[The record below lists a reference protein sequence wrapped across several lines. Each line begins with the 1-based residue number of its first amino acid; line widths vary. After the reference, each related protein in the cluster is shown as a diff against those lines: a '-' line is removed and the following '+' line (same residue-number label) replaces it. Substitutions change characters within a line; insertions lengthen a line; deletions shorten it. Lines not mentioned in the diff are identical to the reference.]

1 MKNKIELK
9 KMCITSCIVII
20 IFLITFSILIY
31 KQYKTYTYNFNQKIA
46 GIIDNVLEKYPDI
59 EKREIVEILN
69 SSDKTNNEILREY
82 GIELDKDS
90 VILENN
96 TDFQKFIIIDVSTLI
111 VFILILSIIVFKYN
125 HSESKKINEIT
136 KYIEE
141 INRGN
146 YKLNIEENTEDELS
160 ILKNELYKITIKLKE
175 VAENSQKDKTTLKD
189 SLSDIS
195 HQIKTPITSILIML
209 DNILSDENMPED
221 IKKDFIKD
229 IKREIVNIKF
239 LVESILKLS
248 KIDSNSIKFIKKE
261 VFIKD
266 IINDFTEKS
275 IKCITVDFQRVW
287 QISCTEEMRKL
298 LEKAKVEFEKAGF
311 RSRFWAY
318 RPFRYKCCYA
328 DSINHYVVNYDGR
341 IFKCTARDY
350 GEELTLGHLLKSGE
364 IDWND
369 GILSKMFV
377 KATFEN
383 ERCENCRVLP
393 LCMGPCI
400 QKNYDALINCK
411 QLTCVYDNV
420 EYSLSSFVI
429 EMAKQ
434 RNLI

>member
-9 KMCITSCIVII
+9 KMCITSCVVII

-96 TDFQKFIIIDVSTLI
+96 TDFQKFIIIDISTLI
-111 VFILILSIIVFKYN
+111 LFILILSIIFFKYN

-141 INRGN
+141 TNRGN

-160 ILKNELYKITIKLKE
+160 ILKNELYKITIMLKE

-229 IKREIVNIKF
+229 IKREIINIKF

-266 IINDFTEKS
+266 IINEAVKNVSMLSELKNIEIIVSGDDSIKTICDLKWQVEAITNILKNCIEHSYENRKIYINYNQNNMYTELKIEDNGTGIDAKDLPHIFERFYKGKNSSSDSVGIGLALSKS
-275 IKCITVDFQRVW
+275 IIESNNGYIQVD
-287 QISCTEEMRKL
+287 SKL
-298 LEKAKVEFEKAGF
+298 NKGTTFIIK
-311 RSRFWAY
+311 Y
-318 RPFRYKCCYA
+318 
-328 DSINHYVVNYDGR
+328 
-341 IFKCTARDY
+341 
-350 GEELTLGHLLKSGE
+350 LK
-364 IDWND
+364 
-369 GILSKMFV
+369 
-377 KATFEN
+377 
-383 ERCENCRVLP
+383 
-393 LCMGPCI
+393 
-400 QKNYDALINCK
+400 
-411 QLTCVYDNV
+411 
-420 EYSLSSFVI
+420 
-429 EMAKQ
+429 
-434 RNLI
+434 

>member
-9 KMCITSCIVII
+9 KMCITSCIVAIT
-20 IFLITFSILIY
+20 FLITFSILIY

-46 GIIDNVLEKYPDI
+46 EIIDNVLEKYPDI

-69 SSDKTNNEILREY
+69 SNDKTNNEILREY

-96 TDFQKFIIIDVSTLI
+96 TDFQKFIIIDINILI
-111 VFILILSIIVFKYN
+111 LFILILSIIFFKYN

-160 ILKNELYKITIKLKE
+160 ILKNELYKITIMLKE

-195 HQIKTPITSILIML
+195 HQLKTPITSNLIML
-209 DNILSDENMPED
+209 DNILTDENMPEN

-229 IKREIVNIKF
+229 IKRETINIKF

-266 IINDFTEKS
+266 IINEAVKNVSMLSELKNIEIIVSGDDSIKTICDLKWQVEAITNILKNCIEHSYENKKIYINYNQNNMYTELKIEDNGTGIDAKDLPHIFERFYKGKNSSSDSVGIGLALSKS
-275 IKCITVDFQRVW
+275 IIESNNGYIQVD
-287 QISCTEEMRKL
+287 S
-298 LEKAKVEFEKAGF
+298 
-311 RSRFWAY
+311 
-318 RPFRYKCCYA
+318 
-328 DSINHYVVNYDGR
+328 
-341 IFKCTARDY
+341 
-350 GEELTLGHLLKSGE
+350 ELNKGTTFIIKYLK
-364 IDWND
+364 
-369 GILSKMFV
+369 
-377 KATFEN
+377 
-383 ERCENCRVLP
+383 
-393 LCMGPCI
+393 
-400 QKNYDALINCK
+400 
-411 QLTCVYDNV
+411 
-420 EYSLSSFVI
+420 
-429 EMAKQ
+429 
-434 RNLI
+434 

>member
-209 DNILSDENMPED
+209 DNILRDENMPED

-266 IINDFTEKS
+266 IINEAVKNVSMLSELKNIEIIVLGDDSIKTICDLKWQVEAITNILKNCIEHSYENKKIYINYNQNNMYTELKIEDNGTGIDAKDLPHIFERFYKGKNSSSDSVGIGLALSKS
-275 IKCITVDFQRVW
+275 IIESNNGYIQVD
-287 QISCTEEMRKL
+287 SKL
-298 LEKAKVEFEKAGF
+298 NKGTTFIIK
-311 RSRFWAY
+311 Y
-318 RPFRYKCCYA
+318 
-328 DSINHYVVNYDGR
+328 
-341 IFKCTARDY
+341 
-350 GEELTLGHLLKSGE
+350 LK
-364 IDWND
+364 
-369 GILSKMFV
+369 
-377 KATFEN
+377 
-383 ERCENCRVLP
+383 
-393 LCMGPCI
+393 
-400 QKNYDALINCK
+400 
-411 QLTCVYDNV
+411 
-420 EYSLSSFVI
+420 
-429 EMAKQ
+429 
-434 RNLI
+434 

>member
-96 TDFQKFIIIDVSTLI
+96 TDFKKFIIIDINTLI
-111 VFILILSIIVFKYN
+111 VFILMLSIIFFKYN

-160 ILKNELYKITIKLKE
+160 ILKNELYKITIMLKE

-229 IKREIVNIKF
+229 IKREIINIKF

-266 IINDFTEKS
+266 IINEAVKNVSMLSELKNIEIIVSGDDSIKTICDLKWQVEAITNILKNCIEHSYENRKIYINYNQNNMYTELKIEDNGTGIDAKDLPHIFERFYKGKNSSSDSVGIGLALSKS
-275 IKCITVDFQRVW
+275 IIESNNGYIQVD
-287 QISCTEEMRKL
+287 SKL
-298 LEKAKVEFEKAGF
+298 NKGTTFIIK
-311 RSRFWAY
+311 Y
-318 RPFRYKCCYA
+318 
-328 DSINHYVVNYDGR
+328 
-341 IFKCTARDY
+341 
-350 GEELTLGHLLKSGE
+350 LK
-364 IDWND
+364 
-369 GILSKMFV
+369 
-377 KATFEN
+377 
-383 ERCENCRVLP
+383 
-393 LCMGPCI
+393 
-400 QKNYDALINCK
+400 
-411 QLTCVYDNV
+411 
-420 EYSLSSFVI
+420 
-429 EMAKQ
+429 
-434 RNLI
+434 

>member
-96 TDFQKFIIIDVSTLI
+96 TDFQKFIIIDINTLI

-160 ILKNELYKITIKLKE
+160 ILKNELYKITIMLKE

-229 IKREIVNIKF
+229 IKREIINIKF

-266 IINDFTEKS
+266 IINEAVKNVSMLSELKNIEIIVSGDDSIKTICDLKWQVEAITNILKNCIEHSYENRKIYINYNQNNMYTELKIEDNGTGIDAKDLPHIFERFYKGKNSSSDSVGIGLALSKS
-275 IKCITVDFQRVW
+275 IIESNNGYIQVD
-287 QISCTEEMRKL
+287 SKL
-298 LEKAKVEFEKAGF
+298 NKGTTFIIK
-311 RSRFWAY
+311 Y
-318 RPFRYKCCYA
+318 
-328 DSINHYVVNYDGR
+328 
-341 IFKCTARDY
+341 
-350 GEELTLGHLLKSGE
+350 LK
-364 IDWND
+364 
-369 GILSKMFV
+369 
-377 KATFEN
+377 
-383 ERCENCRVLP
+383 
-393 LCMGPCI
+393 
-400 QKNYDALINCK
+400 
-411 QLTCVYDNV
+411 
-420 EYSLSSFVI
+420 
-429 EMAKQ
+429 
-434 RNLI
+434 

>member
-1 MKNKIELK
+1 
-9 KMCITSCIVII
+9 MCITSCIVII

-266 IINDFTEKS
+266 IINEAVKNVSMLSELKNIEIIVLGDDSIKTICDLKWQVEAITNILKNCIEHSYENRKIYINYNQNNMYTELKIEDNGTGIDAKDLPHIFERFYKGKNSSSDSVGIGLALSKS
-275 IKCITVDFQRVW
+275 IIESNNGYIQVD
-287 QISCTEEMRKL
+287 SELNKGT
-298 LEKAKVEFEKAGF
+298 
-311 RSRFWAY
+311 
-318 RPFRYKCCYA
+318 
-328 DSINHYVVNYDGR
+328 
-341 IFKCTARDY
+341 IFIIKY
-350 GEELTLGHLLKSGE
+350 LK
-364 IDWND
+364 
-369 GILSKMFV
+369 
-377 KATFEN
+377 
-383 ERCENCRVLP
+383 
-393 LCMGPCI
+393 
-400 QKNYDALINCK
+400 
-411 QLTCVYDNV
+411 
-420 EYSLSSFVI
+420 
-429 EMAKQ
+429 
-434 RNLI
+434 

>member
-160 ILKNELYKITIKLKE
+160 ILKNELYKITIMLKE

-266 IINDFTEKS
+266 IINEAVKNVSMLSELKNIKIIVSGDDSIKTICDLKWQVEAITNILKNCIEHSYENKKIYINYNQNNMYTELKIEDNGTGIDAKDLPHIFERFYKGKNSSSDSVGIGLALSKS
-275 IKCITVDFQRVW
+275 IIESNNGYIQVD
-287 QISCTEEMRKL
+287 SKL
-298 LEKAKVEFEKAGF
+298 NKGTTFIIK
-311 RSRFWAY
+311 Y
-318 RPFRYKCCYA
+318 
-328 DSINHYVVNYDGR
+328 
-341 IFKCTARDY
+341 
-350 GEELTLGHLLKSGE
+350 LK
-364 IDWND
+364 
-369 GILSKMFV
+369 
-377 KATFEN
+377 
-383 ERCENCRVLP
+383 
-393 LCMGPCI
+393 
-400 QKNYDALINCK
+400 
-411 QLTCVYDNV
+411 
-420 EYSLSSFVI
+420 
-429 EMAKQ
+429 
-434 RNLI
+434 

>member
-9 KMCITSCIVII
+9 KMCITSCIVVI
-20 IFLITFSILIY
+20 IFLIIFSILIY
-31 KQYKTYTYNFNQKIA
+31 KQYKTYTYNYNQKIA
-46 GIIDNVLEKYPDI
+46 GIIDDVLEKYPDI

-96 TDFQKFIIIDVSTLI
+96 TDFQKFIIIDISTLI
-111 VFILILSIIVFKYN
+111 LFILILSIIFFKYN

-160 ILKNELYKITIKLKE
+160 ILKNELYKITIMLKE

-229 IKREIVNIKF
+229 IKREIINIKF

-266 IINDFTEKS
+266 IINEAVKNVSMLSELKNIEIIVSGDDSIKTICDLKWQVEAITNILKNCIEHSYENRKIYINYNQNNMYTELKIEDNGTGIDAKDLPHIFERFYKGKNSSSDSVGIGLALSKS
-275 IKCITVDFQRVW
+275 IIESNNGYIQVD
-287 QISCTEEMRKL
+287 S
-298 LEKAKVEFEKAGF
+298 
-311 RSRFWAY
+311 
-318 RPFRYKCCYA
+318 
-328 DSINHYVVNYDGR
+328 
-341 IFKCTARDY
+341 
-350 GEELTLGHLLKSGE
+350 ELNKGTTFIIKYLK
-364 IDWND
+364 
-369 GILSKMFV
+369 
-377 KATFEN
+377 
-383 ERCENCRVLP
+383 
-393 LCMGPCI
+393 
-400 QKNYDALINCK
+400 
-411 QLTCVYDNV
+411 
-420 EYSLSSFVI
+420 
-429 EMAKQ
+429 
-434 RNLI
+434 

>member
-96 TDFQKFIIIDVSTLI
+96 TDFQKFIIIDINTLI

-160 ILKNELYKITIKLKE
+160 ILKNELYKITIMLKE

-229 IKREIVNIKF
+229 IKREIINIKF

-266 IINDFTEKS
+266 IINEAVKNVSMLSELKNIEIIVSGDDSIKTICDLKWQVEAITNILKNCIEHSYENRKIYIKYNQNNMYTELKIEDNGTGIDAKDLPHIFERFYKGKNSSSDSVGIGLALSKS
-275 IKCITVDFQRVW
+275 IIESNNGYIQVD
-287 QISCTEEMRKL
+287 SKL
-298 LEKAKVEFEKAGF
+298 NKGTTFIIK
-311 RSRFWAY
+311 Y
-318 RPFRYKCCYA
+318 
-328 DSINHYVVNYDGR
+328 
-341 IFKCTARDY
+341 
-350 GEELTLGHLLKSGE
+350 LK
-364 IDWND
+364 
-369 GILSKMFV
+369 
-377 KATFEN
+377 
-383 ERCENCRVLP
+383 
-393 LCMGPCI
+393 
-400 QKNYDALINCK
+400 
-411 QLTCVYDNV
+411 
-420 EYSLSSFVI
+420 
-429 EMAKQ
+429 
-434 RNLI
+434 

>member
-266 IINDFTEKS
+266 IINEAVKNVSMLSELKNIEIIVLGDDSIKTICDLKWQVEAITNILKNCIEHSYENKKIYINYNQNNMYTELKIEDNGTGIDAKDLPHIFERFYKGKNSSSDSVGIGLALSKS
-275 IKCITVDFQRVW
+275 IIESNNGYIQVD
-287 QISCTEEMRKL
+287 SKL
-298 LEKAKVEFEKAGF
+298 NKGTTFIIK
-311 RSRFWAY
+311 Y
-318 RPFRYKCCYA
+318 
-328 DSINHYVVNYDGR
+328 
-341 IFKCTARDY
+341 
-350 GEELTLGHLLKSGE
+350 LK
-364 IDWND
+364 
-369 GILSKMFV
+369 
-377 KATFEN
+377 
-383 ERCENCRVLP
+383 
-393 LCMGPCI
+393 
-400 QKNYDALINCK
+400 
-411 QLTCVYDNV
+411 
-420 EYSLSSFVI
+420 
-429 EMAKQ
+429 
-434 RNLI
+434 

>member
-96 TDFQKFIIIDVSTLI
+96 TDFQKFIIIDISTLI
-111 VFILILSIIVFKYN
+111 LFILILSIIFFKYN

-160 ILKNELYKITIKLKE
+160 ILKNELYKITIMLKE

-229 IKREIVNIKF
+229 IKREIINIKF

-266 IINDFTEKS
+266 IINEAVKNVSMLSELKNIEIIVSGDDSIKTICDLKWQVEAITNILKNCIEHSYENRKIYINYNQNNMYTELKIEDNGTGIDAKDLPHIFERFYKGKNSSSDSVGIGLALSKS
-275 IKCITVDFQRVW
+275 IIESNNGYIQVD
-287 QISCTEEMRKL
+287 SKL
-298 LEKAKVEFEKAGF
+298 NKGTTFIIK
-311 RSRFWAY
+311 Y
-318 RPFRYKCCYA
+318 
-328 DSINHYVVNYDGR
+328 
-341 IFKCTARDY
+341 
-350 GEELTLGHLLKSGE
+350 LK
-364 IDWND
+364 
-369 GILSKMFV
+369 
-377 KATFEN
+377 
-383 ERCENCRVLP
+383 
-393 LCMGPCI
+393 
-400 QKNYDALINCK
+400 
-411 QLTCVYDNV
+411 
-420 EYSLSSFVI
+420 
-429 EMAKQ
+429 
-434 RNLI
+434 

>member
-9 KMCITSCIVII
+9 KMCITSCIVVI
-20 IFLITFSILIY
+20 IFLIIFSILIY

-90 VILENN
+90 VILENY
-96 TDFQKFIIIDVSTLI
+96 TDFQKFIIIDINTLI

-146 YKLNIEENTEDELS
+146 YRLNIEENTEDELS
-160 ILKNELYKITIKLKE
+160 ILKNELYKITVMLKE

-266 IINDFTEKS
+266 IINEAVKNVSMLSELKNIEIIVSGDDSIKTICDLKWQVEAITNILKNCIEHSYENKKIYINYNQNNMYTELKIEDNGTGIDAKDLPHIFERFYKGKNSSSDSVGIGLALSKS
-275 IKCITVDFQRVW
+275 IIESNNGYIQVD
-287 QISCTEEMRKL
+287 SELNKGT
-298 LEKAKVEFEKAGF
+298 
-311 RSRFWAY
+311 
-318 RPFRYKCCYA
+318 
-328 DSINHYVVNYDGR
+328 
-341 IFKCTARDY
+341 IFIIKY
-350 GEELTLGHLLKSGE
+350 LK
-364 IDWND
+364 
-369 GILSKMFV
+369 
-377 KATFEN
+377 
-383 ERCENCRVLP
+383 
-393 LCMGPCI
+393 
-400 QKNYDALINCK
+400 
-411 QLTCVYDNV
+411 
-420 EYSLSSFVI
+420 
-429 EMAKQ
+429 
-434 RNLI
+434 

>member
-229 IKREIVNIKF
+229 IKREIINIKF

-266 IINDFTEKS
+266 IINEAVKNVSMLSELKNIKIIVSGDDSIKTICDLKWQVEAITNILKNCIEHSYENKKIYINYNQNNMYTELKIEDNGTGIDAKDLPHIFERFYKGKNSSSDSVGIGLALSKS
-275 IKCITVDFQRVW
+275 IIESNNGYIQVD
-287 QISCTEEMRKL
+287 SELNKGT
-298 LEKAKVEFEKAGF
+298 
-311 RSRFWAY
+311 
-318 RPFRYKCCYA
+318 
-328 DSINHYVVNYDGR
+328 
-341 IFKCTARDY
+341 IFIIKY
-350 GEELTLGHLLKSGE
+350 LK
-364 IDWND
+364 
-369 GILSKMFV
+369 
-377 KATFEN
+377 
-383 ERCENCRVLP
+383 
-393 LCMGPCI
+393 
-400 QKNYDALINCK
+400 
-411 QLTCVYDNV
+411 
-420 EYSLSSFVI
+420 
-429 EMAKQ
+429 
-434 RNLI
+434 

>member
-195 HQIKTPITSILIML
+195 HQIKIPITSILIML

-261 VFIKD
+261 VSIKD
-266 IINDFTEKS
+266 IINESVKNVSMLSELKNIEIIVSGDDSIKTICDLKWQVEAITNILKNCIEHSYENKKIYINYNQNNMYTELKIEDNGTGIDAKDLPHIFERFYKGKNSSSDSVGIGLALSKS
-275 IKCITVDFQRVW
+275 IIESNNGYIQVD
-287 QISCTEEMRKL
+287 S
-298 LEKAKVEFEKAGF
+298 
-311 RSRFWAY
+311 
-318 RPFRYKCCYA
+318 
-328 DSINHYVVNYDGR
+328 
-341 IFKCTARDY
+341 
-350 GEELTLGHLLKSGE
+350 ELNKGTTFIIKYLK
-364 IDWND
+364 
-369 GILSKMFV
+369 
-377 KATFEN
+377 
-383 ERCENCRVLP
+383 
-393 LCMGPCI
+393 
-400 QKNYDALINCK
+400 
-411 QLTCVYDNV
+411 
-420 EYSLSSFVI
+420 
-429 EMAKQ
+429 
-434 RNLI
+434 

>member
-59 EKREIVEILN
+59 EKRKIVEILN

-160 ILKNELYKITIKLKE
+160 ILKNELYKITIMLKE

-229 IKREIVNIKF
+229 IKREIINIKF

-266 IINDFTEKS
+266 IINEAVKNVSMLSELKNIEIIVSGDDSIKTICDLKWQVEAITNILKNCIEHSYENKKIYINYNQNNMYTELKIEDNGTGIDAKDLPHIFERFYKGKNSSSDSVGIGLALSKS
-275 IKCITVDFQRVW
+275 IIESNNGYIQVD
-287 QISCTEEMRKL
+287 S
-298 LEKAKVEFEKAGF
+298 
-311 RSRFWAY
+311 
-318 RPFRYKCCYA
+318 
-328 DSINHYVVNYDGR
+328 
-341 IFKCTARDY
+341 
-350 GEELTLGHLLKSGE
+350 ELNKGTTFIIKYLK
-364 IDWND
+364 
-369 GILSKMFV
+369 
-377 KATFEN
+377 
-383 ERCENCRVLP
+383 
-393 LCMGPCI
+393 
-400 QKNYDALINCK
+400 
-411 QLTCVYDNV
+411 
-420 EYSLSSFVI
+420 
-429 EMAKQ
+429 
-434 RNLI
+434 

>member
-31 KQYKTYTYNFNQKIA
+31 KQYKTYTYNFNQKIV

-229 IKREIVNIKF
+229 IKREIINIKF

-266 IINDFTEKS
+266 IINEAVKNVSMLSELKNIEIIVSGDDSIKTICDLKWQVEAITNILKNCIEHSYENRKIYINYNQNNMYTELKIEDNGTGIDAKDLPHIFERFYKGKNSSSDSVGIGLALSKS
-275 IKCITVDFQRVW
+275 IIESNNGYIQVD
-287 QISCTEEMRKL
+287 SKL
-298 LEKAKVEFEKAGF
+298 NKGTTFIIK
-311 RSRFWAY
+311 Y
-318 RPFRYKCCYA
+318 
-328 DSINHYVVNYDGR
+328 
-341 IFKCTARDY
+341 
-350 GEELTLGHLLKSGE
+350 LK
-364 IDWND
+364 
-369 GILSKMFV
+369 
-377 KATFEN
+377 
-383 ERCENCRVLP
+383 
-393 LCMGPCI
+393 
-400 QKNYDALINCK
+400 
-411 QLTCVYDNV
+411 
-420 EYSLSSFVI
+420 
-429 EMAKQ
+429 
-434 RNLI
+434 

>member
-1 MKNKIELK
+1 
-9 KMCITSCIVII
+9 MCITSCIVII

-31 KQYKTYTYNFNQKIA
+31 KQYKTYTYNFNQKIV

-266 IINDFTEKS
+266 IINKAVKNVSMLSELKNIEIIVLGDDSIKTICDLKWQVEAITNILKNCIEHSYENKKIYINYNQNNMYTELKIEDNGTGIDAKDLPHIFERFYKGKNSSSDSVGIGLALSKS
-275 IKCITVDFQRVW
+275 IIESNNGYIQVD
-287 QISCTEEMRKL
+287 SKL
-298 LEKAKVEFEKAGF
+298 NKGTTFIIK
-311 RSRFWAY
+311 Y
-318 RPFRYKCCYA
+318 
-328 DSINHYVVNYDGR
+328 
-341 IFKCTARDY
+341 
-350 GEELTLGHLLKSGE
+350 LK
-364 IDWND
+364 
-369 GILSKMFV
+369 
-377 KATFEN
+377 
-383 ERCENCRVLP
+383 
-393 LCMGPCI
+393 
-400 QKNYDALINCK
+400 
-411 QLTCVYDNV
+411 
-420 EYSLSSFVI
+420 
-429 EMAKQ
+429 
-434 RNLI
+434 

>member
-96 TDFQKFIIIDVSTLI
+96 TDFQKFIIIDISTLI
-111 VFILILSIIVFKYN
+111 VFILILSIIFFKYN

-160 ILKNELYKITIKLKE
+160 ILKNELYKITIMLKE

-229 IKREIVNIKF
+229 IKREIINIKF

-266 IINDFTEKS
+266 IINEAVKNVSMLSELKNIEIIVSGDDSIKTICDLKWQVEAITNILKNCIEHSYENKKIYINYNQNNMYTELKIEDNGTGIDAKDLPHIFERFYKGKNSSSDSVGIGLALSKS
-275 IKCITVDFQRVW
+275 IIESNNGYIQVD
-287 QISCTEEMRKL
+287 S
-298 LEKAKVEFEKAGF
+298 
-311 RSRFWAY
+311 
-318 RPFRYKCCYA
+318 
-328 DSINHYVVNYDGR
+328 
-341 IFKCTARDY
+341 
-350 GEELTLGHLLKSGE
+350 ELNKGTTFIIKYLK
-364 IDWND
+364 
-369 GILSKMFV
+369 
-377 KATFEN
+377 
-383 ERCENCRVLP
+383 
-393 LCMGPCI
+393 
-400 QKNYDALINCK
+400 
-411 QLTCVYDNV
+411 
-420 EYSLSSFVI
+420 
-429 EMAKQ
+429 
-434 RNLI
+434 

>member
-141 INRGN
+141 INREN

-266 IINDFTEKS
+266 IINEAVKNVSMLSELKNIEIIVLGDDSIKTICDLKWQVEAITNILKNCIEHSYENRKIYINYNQNNMYTELKIEDNGTGIDAKDLPHIFERFYKGKNSSSDSVGIGLALSKS
-275 IKCITVDFQRVW
+275 IIESNNGYIQVD
-287 QISCTEEMRKL
+287 SKL
-298 LEKAKVEFEKAGF
+298 NKGTTFIIK
-311 RSRFWAY
+311 Y
-318 RPFRYKCCYA
+318 
-328 DSINHYVVNYDGR
+328 
-341 IFKCTARDY
+341 
-350 GEELTLGHLLKSGE
+350 LK
-364 IDWND
+364 
-369 GILSKMFV
+369 
-377 KATFEN
+377 
-383 ERCENCRVLP
+383 
-393 LCMGPCI
+393 
-400 QKNYDALINCK
+400 
-411 QLTCVYDNV
+411 
-420 EYSLSSFVI
+420 
-429 EMAKQ
+429 
-434 RNLI
+434 

>member
-31 KQYKTYTYNFNQKIA
+31 KQYKTYTYNFNQKIV

-69 SSDKTNNEILREY
+69 SSDKTNNEILKEY

-96 TDFQKFIIIDVSTLI
+96 TDFQKFIIIDISTLI
-111 VFILILSIIVFKYN
+111 LFILILSIIFFKYN

-160 ILKNELYKITIKLKE
+160 ILKNELYKITIMLKE

-229 IKREIVNIKF
+229 IKREIINIKF

-266 IINDFTEKS
+266 IINEAVKNVSMLSELKNIEIIVSGDDSIKTICDLKWQVEAITNILKNCIEHSYENRKIYINYNQNNMYTELKIEDNGTGIDAKDLPHIFERFYKGKNSSSDSVGIGLALSKS
-275 IKCITVDFQRVW
+275 IIESNNGYIQVD
-287 QISCTEEMRKL
+287 SKL
-298 LEKAKVEFEKAGF
+298 NKGTTFIIK
-311 RSRFWAY
+311 Y
-318 RPFRYKCCYA
+318 
-328 DSINHYVVNYDGR
+328 
-341 IFKCTARDY
+341 
-350 GEELTLGHLLKSGE
+350 LK
-364 IDWND
+364 
-369 GILSKMFV
+369 
-377 KATFEN
+377 
-383 ERCENCRVLP
+383 
-393 LCMGPCI
+393 
-400 QKNYDALINCK
+400 
-411 QLTCVYDNV
+411 
-420 EYSLSSFVI
+420 
-429 EMAKQ
+429 
-434 RNLI
+434 

>member
-9 KMCITSCIVII
+9 KMCITSCVVII

-160 ILKNELYKITIKLKE
+160 ILKNELYKITIMLKE

-261 VFIKD
+261 VLIKD
-266 IINDFTEKS
+266 IINEAVKNVSMLSELKNIEIIVSGDDSIKTICDLKWQVEAITNILKNCIEHSYENRKIYINYNQNNMYTELKIEDNGTGIDAKDLPHIFERFYKGKNSSSESVGIGLALSKS
-275 IKCITVDFQRVW
+275 IIESNNGYIQVD
-287 QISCTEEMRKL
+287 SKL
-298 LEKAKVEFEKAGF
+298 NKGTTFIIK
-311 RSRFWAY
+311 Y
-318 RPFRYKCCYA
+318 
-328 DSINHYVVNYDGR
+328 
-341 IFKCTARDY
+341 
-350 GEELTLGHLLKSGE
+350 LK
-364 IDWND
+364 
-369 GILSKMFV
+369 
-377 KATFEN
+377 
-383 ERCENCRVLP
+383 
-393 LCMGPCI
+393 
-400 QKNYDALINCK
+400 
-411 QLTCVYDNV
+411 
-420 EYSLSSFVI
+420 
-429 EMAKQ
+429 
-434 RNLI
+434 

>member
-69 SSDKTNNEILREY
+69 SSYKTNNEILREY

-125 HSESKKINEIT
+125 YSESKKINEIT

-266 IINDFTEKS
+266 IINKAVKNVSMLSELKNIEIIVSGDDSIKTICDLKWQVEAITNILKNCIEHSYENRKIYINYNQNNMYTELKIEDNGTGIDAKDLPHIFERFYKGKNSSSDSVGIGLALSKS
-275 IKCITVDFQRVW
+275 IIESNNGYIQVD
-287 QISCTEEMRKL
+287 SKL
-298 LEKAKVEFEKAGF
+298 NKGTTFIIK
-311 RSRFWAY
+311 Y
-318 RPFRYKCCYA
+318 
-328 DSINHYVVNYDGR
+328 
-341 IFKCTARDY
+341 
-350 GEELTLGHLLKSGE
+350 LK
-364 IDWND
+364 
-369 GILSKMFV
+369 
-377 KATFEN
+377 
-383 ERCENCRVLP
+383 
-393 LCMGPCI
+393 
-400 QKNYDALINCK
+400 
-411 QLTCVYDNV
+411 
-420 EYSLSSFVI
+420 
-429 EMAKQ
+429 
-434 RNLI
+434 

>member
-69 SSDKTNNEILREY
+69 SSYKTNNEILREY

-96 TDFQKFIIIDVSTLI
+96 TDFQKFIIIDINTLI
-111 VFILILSIIVFKYN
+111 LFILILSIIFFKYN

-160 ILKNELYKITIKLKE
+160 ILKNELYKITIMLKE

-229 IKREIVNIKF
+229 IKREIINIKF

-266 IINDFTEKS
+266 IINEAVKNVSMLSELKNIEIIVSGDDSIKTICDLKWQVEAITNILKNCIEHSYENRKIYINYNQNNMYTELKIEDNGTGIDAKDLPHIFERFYKGKNSSSDSVGIGLALSKS
-275 IKCITVDFQRVW
+275 IIESNNGYIQVD
-287 QISCTEEMRKL
+287 S
-298 LEKAKVEFEKAGF
+298 
-311 RSRFWAY
+311 
-318 RPFRYKCCYA
+318 
-328 DSINHYVVNYDGR
+328 
-341 IFKCTARDY
+341 
-350 GEELTLGHLLKSGE
+350 ELNKGTTFIIKYLK
-364 IDWND
+364 
-369 GILSKMFV
+369 
-377 KATFEN
+377 
-383 ERCENCRVLP
+383 
-393 LCMGPCI
+393 
-400 QKNYDALINCK
+400 
-411 QLTCVYDNV
+411 
-420 EYSLSSFVI
+420 
-429 EMAKQ
+429 
-434 RNLI
+434 

>member
-96 TDFQKFIIIDVSTLI
+96 TDFQKFIIIDINTLI

-160 ILKNELYKITIKLKE
+160 ILKNELYKITIMLKE

-209 DNILSDENMPED
+209 DNILRDENMPED

-229 IKREIVNIKF
+229 IKREIINIKF

-266 IINDFTEKS
+266 IINEAVKNVSMLSELKNIEIIVSGDDSIKTICDLKWQVEAITNILKNCIEHSYENRKIYINYNQNNMYTELKIEDNGTGIDAKDLPHIFERFYKGKNSSSDSVGIGLALSKS
-275 IKCITVDFQRVW
+275 IIESNNGYIQVD
-287 QISCTEEMRKL
+287 SKL
-298 LEKAKVEFEKAGF
+298 NKGTTFIIK
-311 RSRFWAY
+311 Y
-318 RPFRYKCCYA
+318 
-328 DSINHYVVNYDGR
+328 
-341 IFKCTARDY
+341 
-350 GEELTLGHLLKSGE
+350 LK
-364 IDWND
+364 
-369 GILSKMFV
+369 
-377 KATFEN
+377 
-383 ERCENCRVLP
+383 
-393 LCMGPCI
+393 
-400 QKNYDALINCK
+400 
-411 QLTCVYDNV
+411 
-420 EYSLSSFVI
+420 
-429 EMAKQ
+429 
-434 RNLI
+434 

>member
-96 TDFQKFIIIDVSTLI
+96 TDFQKFIIIDISTLI

-160 ILKNELYKITIKLKE
+160 ILKNELYKITIMLKE

-229 IKREIVNIKF
+229 IKREIINIKF

-266 IINDFTEKS
+266 IINEAVKNVSMLSELKNIEIIVSGDDSIKTICDLKWQVEAITNILKNCIEHSYENKKIYINYNQNNMYIELKIEDNGTGIDAKDLPHIFERFYKGKNSSSDSVGIGLALSKS
-275 IKCITVDFQRVW
+275 IIESNNGYIQVD
-287 QISCTEEMRKL
+287 S
-298 LEKAKVEFEKAGF
+298 
-311 RSRFWAY
+311 
-318 RPFRYKCCYA
+318 
-328 DSINHYVVNYDGR
+328 
-341 IFKCTARDY
+341 
-350 GEELTLGHLLKSGE
+350 ELNKGTTFIIKYLK
-364 IDWND
+364 
-369 GILSKMFV
+369 
-377 KATFEN
+377 
-383 ERCENCRVLP
+383 
-393 LCMGPCI
+393 
-400 QKNYDALINCK
+400 
-411 QLTCVYDNV
+411 
-420 EYSLSSFVI
+420 
-429 EMAKQ
+429 
-434 RNLI
+434 

>member
-111 VFILILSIIVFKYN
+111 VFILILSIIFFKYN

-160 ILKNELYKITIKLKE
+160 ILKNELYKITIMLKE

-229 IKREIVNIKF
+229 IKREIINIKF

-266 IINDFTEKS
+266 IINEAVKNVSMLSELKNIEIIVSGDDSIKTICDLKWQVEAITNILKNCIEHSYENKKIYINYNQNNMYTELKIEDNGTGIDAKDLPHIFERFYKGKNSSSDSVGIGLALSKS
-275 IKCITVDFQRVW
+275 IIESNNGYIQVD
-287 QISCTEEMRKL
+287 S
-298 LEKAKVEFEKAGF
+298 
-311 RSRFWAY
+311 
-318 RPFRYKCCYA
+318 
-328 DSINHYVVNYDGR
+328 
-341 IFKCTARDY
+341 
-350 GEELTLGHLLKSGE
+350 ELNKGTTFIIKYLK
-364 IDWND
+364 
-369 GILSKMFV
+369 
-377 KATFEN
+377 
-383 ERCENCRVLP
+383 
-393 LCMGPCI
+393 
-400 QKNYDALINCK
+400 
-411 QLTCVYDNV
+411 
-420 EYSLSSFVI
+420 
-429 EMAKQ
+429 
-434 RNLI
+434 

>member
-31 KQYKTYTYNFNQKIA
+31 KQYKTYIYNFNQKIA

-160 ILKNELYKITIKLKE
+160 ILKNELYKITIMLKE

-229 IKREIVNIKF
+229 IKREIINIKF

-266 IINDFTEKS
+266 IINEAVKNVSMLSELKNIEIIVSGDDSIKTICDLKWQVEAITNILKNCIEHSYENRKIYINYNQNNMYTELKIEDNGTGIDAKDLPHIFERFYKGKNSSSDSVGIGLALSKS
-275 IKCITVDFQRVW
+275 IIESNNGYIQVD
-287 QISCTEEMRKL
+287 S
-298 LEKAKVEFEKAGF
+298 
-311 RSRFWAY
+311 
-318 RPFRYKCCYA
+318 
-328 DSINHYVVNYDGR
+328 
-341 IFKCTARDY
+341 
-350 GEELTLGHLLKSGE
+350 ELNKGTTFIIKYLK
-364 IDWND
+364 
-369 GILSKMFV
+369 
-377 KATFEN
+377 
-383 ERCENCRVLP
+383 
-393 LCMGPCI
+393 
-400 QKNYDALINCK
+400 
-411 QLTCVYDNV
+411 
-420 EYSLSSFVI
+420 
-429 EMAKQ
+429 
-434 RNLI
+434 

>member
-9 KMCITSCIVII
+9 KMCITSCIVVI
-20 IFLITFSILIY
+20 IFLIIFSILIY

-69 SSDKTNNEILREY
+69 SSDGTNNEILMEY

-90 VILENN
+90 VILENY
-96 TDFQKFIIIDVSTLI
+96 TDFQKFIIIDINTLI
-111 VFILILSIIVFKYN
+111 VFILILSIIFFKYN
-125 HSESKKINEIT
+125 QSESKKINEIT

-146 YKLNIEENTEDELS
+146 YRLNIEENTEDELS
-160 ILKNELYKITIKLKE
+160 ILKNELYKITVMLKE

-266 IINDFTEKS
+266 IINEAVKNVSMLSELKNIKIIVSGDDSIKTICDLKWQVEAITNILKNCIEHSYENKKIYINYNQNNMYTELKIEDNGTGIDAKDLPHIFERFYKGKNSSSDSVGIGLALSKS
-275 IKCITVDFQRVW
+275 IIESNNGYIQVD
-287 QISCTEEMRKL
+287 SELNKGT
-298 LEKAKVEFEKAGF
+298 
-311 RSRFWAY
+311 
-318 RPFRYKCCYA
+318 
-328 DSINHYVVNYDGR
+328 
-341 IFKCTARDY
+341 IFIIKY
-350 GEELTLGHLLKSGE
+350 LK
-364 IDWND
+364 
-369 GILSKMFV
+369 
-377 KATFEN
+377 
-383 ERCENCRVLP
+383 
-393 LCMGPCI
+393 
-400 QKNYDALINCK
+400 
-411 QLTCVYDNV
+411 
-420 EYSLSSFVI
+420 
-429 EMAKQ
+429 
-434 RNLI
+434 

>member
-9 KMCITSCIVII
+9 KMCLTSCIVII

-160 ILKNELYKITIKLKE
+160 ILKNELYKITIMLKE

-229 IKREIVNIKF
+229 IKRKIINIKF

-266 IINDFTEKS
+266 IINEAVKNVSMLSELKNIEIIVSGDDSIKTICDLKWQVEAITNILKNCIEHSYENRKIYINYNQNNMYTELKIEDNGTGIDAKDLPHIFERFYKGKNSSSDSVGIGLALSKS
-275 IKCITVDFQRVW
+275 IIESNNGYIQVD
-287 QISCTEEMRKL
+287 SKL
-298 LEKAKVEFEKAGF
+298 NKGTTFIIK
-311 RSRFWAY
+311 Y
-318 RPFRYKCCYA
+318 
-328 DSINHYVVNYDGR
+328 
-341 IFKCTARDY
+341 
-350 GEELTLGHLLKSGE
+350 LK
-364 IDWND
+364 
-369 GILSKMFV
+369 
-377 KATFEN
+377 
-383 ERCENCRVLP
+383 
-393 LCMGPCI
+393 
-400 QKNYDALINCK
+400 
-411 QLTCVYDNV
+411 
-420 EYSLSSFVI
+420 
-429 EMAKQ
+429 
-434 RNLI
+434 

>member
-9 KMCITSCIVII
+9 KMCITSCIVVI
-20 IFLITFSILIY
+20 IFLIIFSILIY
-31 KQYKTYTYNFNQKIA
+31 KQYKTYTYNYNQKIA

-96 TDFQKFIIIDVSTLI
+96 TDFQKFIIIDINTLI
-111 VFILILSIIVFKYN
+111 VFILMLSIIFFKYN

-160 ILKNELYKITIKLKE
+160 ILKNELYKITIMLKE

-229 IKREIVNIKF
+229 IKREIINIKF

-266 IINDFTEKS
+266 IINEAVKNVSMLSEFKNIEIIVSGDDSIKTICDLKWQVEAITNILKNCIEHSYENRKIYINYNQNNMYTELKIEDNGTGIDAKDLPHIFERFYKGKNSSSDSVGIGLALSKS
-275 IKCITVDFQRVW
+275 IIESNNGYIQVD
-287 QISCTEEMRKL
+287 SKL
-298 LEKAKVEFEKAGF
+298 NKGTTFIIK
-311 RSRFWAY
+311 Y
-318 RPFRYKCCYA
+318 
-328 DSINHYVVNYDGR
+328 
-341 IFKCTARDY
+341 
-350 GEELTLGHLLKSGE
+350 LK
-364 IDWND
+364 
-369 GILSKMFV
+369 
-377 KATFEN
+377 
-383 ERCENCRVLP
+383 
-393 LCMGPCI
+393 
-400 QKNYDALINCK
+400 
-411 QLTCVYDNV
+411 
-420 EYSLSSFVI
+420 
-429 EMAKQ
+429 
-434 RNLI
+434 

>member
-20 IFLITFSILIY
+20 IFLIIFSILIY
-31 KQYKTYTYNFNQKIA
+31 KQYKTYTYNYNQKIA

-96 TDFQKFIIIDVSTLI
+96 TDFQKFIIIDINTLI
-111 VFILILSIIVFKYN
+111 VFILILSIIFFKYN

-160 ILKNELYKITIKLKE
+160 ILKNELYKITIMLKE

-229 IKREIVNIKF
+229 IKREIINIKF

-266 IINDFTEKS
+266 IINEAVKNVSMLSELKNIEIIVSGDDSIKTICDLKWQVEAITNILKNCIEHSYENRKIYINYNQNNMYTELKIEDNGTGIDAKDLPHIFERFYKGKNSSSDSVGIGLALSKS
-275 IKCITVDFQRVW
+275 IIESNNGYIQVD
-287 QISCTEEMRKL
+287 SKL
-298 LEKAKVEFEKAGF
+298 NKGTTFIIK
-311 RSRFWAY
+311 Y
-318 RPFRYKCCYA
+318 
-328 DSINHYVVNYDGR
+328 
-341 IFKCTARDY
+341 
-350 GEELTLGHLLKSGE
+350 LK
-364 IDWND
+364 
-369 GILSKMFV
+369 
-377 KATFEN
+377 
-383 ERCENCRVLP
+383 
-393 LCMGPCI
+393 
-400 QKNYDALINCK
+400 
-411 QLTCVYDNV
+411 
-420 EYSLSSFVI
+420 
-429 EMAKQ
+429 
-434 RNLI
+434 

>member
-9 KMCITSCIVII
+9 KMCITSCIVAI
-20 IFLITFSILIY
+20 IFLIIFSILIY

-46 GIIDNVLEKYPDI
+46 GIVDNVLEKYPDI

-69 SSDKTNNEILREY
+69 NSDRTNNEILREY

-96 TDFQKFIIIDVSTLI
+96 TDFQKFIIIDISTLI
-111 VFILILSIIVFKYN
+111 VFILILSIIFFKYN

-160 ILKNELYKITIKLKE
+160 ILKNELYKITIMLKE

-209 DNILSDENMPED
+209 DNILSDENMPKD

-229 IKREIVNIKF
+229 IKREIINIKF

-266 IINDFTEKS
+266 IINEAVKNVSMLSELKNIEIIVSGDDSIKTICDLKWQVEAITNILKNCIEHSYENKKIYINYNQNNMYTELKIEDNGTGIDAKDLPHIFERFYKGKNSSSDSVGIGLALSKS
-275 IKCITVDFQRVW
+275 IIESNNGYIQVD
-287 QISCTEEMRKL
+287 SKL
-298 LEKAKVEFEKAGF
+298 NKGTTFIIK
-311 RSRFWAY
+311 Y
-318 RPFRYKCCYA
+318 
-328 DSINHYVVNYDGR
+328 
-341 IFKCTARDY
+341 
-350 GEELTLGHLLKSGE
+350 LK
-364 IDWND
+364 
-369 GILSKMFV
+369 
-377 KATFEN
+377 
-383 ERCENCRVLP
+383 
-393 LCMGPCI
+393 
-400 QKNYDALINCK
+400 
-411 QLTCVYDNV
+411 
-420 EYSLSSFVI
+420 
-429 EMAKQ
+429 
-434 RNLI
+434 

>member
-9 KMCITSCIVII
+9 KMCITSCIVVI
-20 IFLITFSILIY
+20 IFLIIFSILIY
-31 KQYKTYTYNFNQKIA
+31 KQYKTYTYNYNQKIA
-46 GIIDNVLEKYPDI
+46 GIIDDVLEKYPDI

-96 TDFQKFIIIDVSTLI
+96 TDFQKFIIIDINTLI
-111 VFILILSIIVFKYN
+111 VFILMLSIIFFKYN

-160 ILKNELYKITIKLKE
+160 ILKNELYKITIMLKE

-261 VFIKD
+261 VLIKD
-266 IINDFTEKS
+266 IINEAVKNVSMLSELKNIEIIVSGDDSIKTICDLKWQVEAITNILKNCIEHSYENRKIYINYNQNNMYTELKIEDNGTGIDAKDLPHIFERFYKGKNSSSDSVGIGLALSKS
-275 IKCITVDFQRVW
+275 IIESNNGYIQVD
-287 QISCTEEMRKL
+287 SKL
-298 LEKAKVEFEKAGF
+298 NKGTTFIIK
-311 RSRFWAY
+311 Y
-318 RPFRYKCCYA
+318 
-328 DSINHYVVNYDGR
+328 
-341 IFKCTARDY
+341 
-350 GEELTLGHLLKSGE
+350 LK
-364 IDWND
+364 
-369 GILSKMFV
+369 
-377 KATFEN
+377 
-383 ERCENCRVLP
+383 
-393 LCMGPCI
+393 
-400 QKNYDALINCK
+400 
-411 QLTCVYDNV
+411 
-420 EYSLSSFVI
+420 
-429 EMAKQ
+429 
-434 RNLI
+434 

>member
-221 IKKDFIKD
+221 INKDFIKD

-266 IINDFTEKS
+266 IINEAVKNVSMLSELKNIEIIVLGDDSIKTICDLKWQVEAITNILKNCIEHSYENKKIYINYNQNNMYTELKIEDNGTGIDAKDLPHIFERFYKGKNSSSDSVGIGLALSKS
-275 IKCITVDFQRVW
+275 IIESNNGYIQVD
-287 QISCTEEMRKL
+287 SKL
-298 LEKAKVEFEKAGF
+298 NKGTTFIIK
-311 RSRFWAY
+311 Y
-318 RPFRYKCCYA
+318 
-328 DSINHYVVNYDGR
+328 
-341 IFKCTARDY
+341 
-350 GEELTLGHLLKSGE
+350 LK
-364 IDWND
+364 
-369 GILSKMFV
+369 
-377 KATFEN
+377 
-383 ERCENCRVLP
+383 
-393 LCMGPCI
+393 
-400 QKNYDALINCK
+400 
-411 QLTCVYDNV
+411 
-420 EYSLSSFVI
+420 
-429 EMAKQ
+429 
-434 RNLI
+434 